1 MTKEANEWLR
11 NVNYYNQQ
19 GSYYG
24 KIAILMVIY
33 IILRL
38 GKKVIMLDK
47 YSADSTKQFGSGIYE
62 GQVDKEGNACGQGK
76 WKCTE
81 PTDHWNYKGT
91 IIEGSFKDNLPD
103 GFGEH
108 LHLHYSYL

>member
-1 MTKEANEWLR
+1 
-11 NVNYYNQQ
+11 
-19 GSYYG
+19 
-24 KIAILMVIY
+24 MVIN

-38 GKKVIMLDK
+38 GKKVIMLDQRPN
-47 YSADSTKQFGSGIYE
+47 DSTDKLGSGIYE

-81 PTDHWNYKGT
+81 PTDNWTLKGT
-91 IIEGSFKDNLPD
+91 TIEGSFKDNLPD

>member
-1 MTKEANEWLR
+1 
-11 NVNYYNQQ
+11 
-19 GSYYG
+19 
-24 KIAILMVIY
+24 MVIN

-47 YSADSTKQFGSGIYE
+47 LPYDSTDKLGSGIYE

-81 PTDHWNYKGT
+81 PTDDWREKRT
-91 IIEGSFKDNLPD
+91 TIEGSFKDNLPD